1 MQIALGTICI
11 IFSAMKNI
19 PEYEEWEKGKK
30 NKKIAPNSGIFSEN
44 RRITNRDR
52 SQKTS
57 VNTDKEIIEAVKGGG
72 SKGQSLMV
80 SRYGQQVFAMVVR
93 QVGDAMDAEELT
105 QDTFLRAFSH
115 ISSYDPQR
123 ASLGT
128 WLCRIAYR
136 LTLDFLKRRRP
147 QIVSIEDTEVW
158 QTDISEEQL
167 AAGLSTGSEERIR
180 QLELLMDDLPPDDR
194 LLLTLYYFENRPLNE
209 CAFIIDT
216 TAHALANR
224 LYRIRRK
231 LFKQLQTYDKP

>member
-1 MQIALGTICI
+1 
-11 IFSAMKNI
+11 
-19 PEYEEWEKGKK
+19 
-30 NKKIAPNSGIFSEN
+30 
-44 RRITNRDR
+44 
-52 SQKTS
+52 
-57 VNTDKEIIEAVKGGG
+57 
-72 SKGQSLMV
+72 MV

-158 QTDISEEQL
+158 QTDIGEEQL
-167 AAGLSTGSEERIR
+167 AAGLSTGSEARIR

-194 LLLTLYYFENRPLNE
+194 LLLTLYYFENRSLNE